1 MSHERCGPSQA
12 PDQLLSKLPLCAMPV
27 KGETPSALGLGPAGR
42 GLPKAGQA
50 GHARAA
56 TIADQY
62 VGEVAELLAVPPAVR
77 VPVVRRLVPDW
88 DPPPGLP
95 ASPPGSA
102 GFLDIG
108 VT

>member
-1 MSHERCGPSQA
+1 M
-12 PDQLLSKLPLCAMPV
+12 
-27 KGETPSALGLGPAGR
+27 
-42 GLPKAGQA
+42 
-50 GHARAA
+50 
-56 TIADQY
+56 
-62 VGEVAELLAVPPAVR
+62 GEVAELLAVPPAVR

-108 VT
+108 GYVSDLAAGW

>member
-50 GHARAA
+50 GHAPARPRL
-56 TIADQY
+56 
-62 VGEVAELLAVPPAVR
+62 GPPAGTTSE
-77 VPVVRRLVPDW
+77 PTRL
-88 DPPPGLP
+88 GRLP
-95 ASPPGSA
+95 RHRGYVSDLAAGS
-102 GFLDIG
+102 
-108 VT
+108 